1 VSLNKTIQFQ
11 INIPKHERING
22 YTKDR
27 KTGITAGHEKSK
39 EPRNVEK
46 RERPKRRETDHVY
59 QPSLKLTE
67 AGIRWIFCWMFSY
80 TSSSA
85 EVALRCCKTE
95 HYYPSSPLPR
105 TLRRPGSR
113 VEEDAIAKTKNPGNY
128 GQGPLTPT
136 LPPFNPRRDLS
147 PDSWFL
153 TFISR
158 SNIASCFAL
167 FTISRSFWFFPGF

>member
-1 VSLNKTIQFQ
+1 MVT
-11 INIPKHERING
+11 
-22 YTKDR
+22 R

-39 EPRNVEK
+39 EPRNAEK
-46 RERPKRRETDHVY
+46 RERPKERETEYVH

-80 TSSSA
+80 TPSSGEGET

-113 VEEDAIAKTKNPGNY
+113 VEEDTIAKTKNPGNY

-136 LPPFNPRRDLS
+136 LPLFNPRRDLS

-158 SNIASCFAL
+158 SNIASRFAL
-167 FTISRSFWFFPGF
+167 FTISRSVAF

>member
-1 VSLNKTIQFQ
+1 M
-11 INIPKHERING
+11 
-22 YTKDR
+22 Y
-27 KTGITAGHEKSK
+27 EKYVYVG
-39 EPRNVEK
+39 EEGRGRK
-46 RERPKRRETDHVY
+46 RERESVRLYMCTP
-59 QPSLKLTE
+59 PSLKLTE

-80 TSSSA
+80 TSNSGKGEA

-113 VEEDAIAKTKNPGNY
+113 VEEDAMAKTKNPGNY

-136 LPPFNPRRDLS
+136 LPPFSPRRDLS

-158 SNIASCFAL
+158 SNTAGCFAL
-167 FTISRSFWFFPGF
+167 FTISRPWRFDFSRDFNIPLDAHCDVSMRR